1 MKGIEEV
8 AGAVTA
14 VTGFEKGS
22 GKTTFLNLALG
33 CAHAS
38 GPTALFT
45 IGVDGAHKAH
55 EGAAA
60 VAELRVQ
67 PGDVVM
73 TTEAFARASDA
84 RFEVLEA
91 VPGRT
96 ALGQLLL
103 GRALRPGSVTLVG
116 TEHLST
122 LAQLIRRVRD
132 EGWVHSVLV
141 DGAVNRITQVSAL
154 GPMQF
159 VFTVRVDPA
168 NLERVGARIK
178 ALSALAA
185 LPEAPASGLSLQ
197 GPITPAVLAALPP
210 GTSALSAEDFTKF
223 FLEPQELLRTLERY
237 QCTVRRRFQLLC
249 FSVALRE
256 VSRTD
261 FLRAVGA
268 QAADTILFNPFEAAS

>member
-1 MKGIEEV
+1 M
-8 AGAVTA
+8 
-14 VTGFEKGS
+14 
-22 GKTTFLNLALG
+22 
-33 CAHAS
+33 
-38 GPTALFT
+38 
-45 IGVDGAHKAH
+45 
-55 EGAAA
+55 
-60 VAELRVQ
+60 
-67 PGDVVM
+67 
-73 TTEAFARASDA
+73 FA
-84 RFEVLEA
+84 
-91 VPGRT
+91 
-96 ALGQLLL
+96 L